1 MSISAALLLELG
13 IMLIALA
20 LLAAVARRV
29 ALSAIPLYLAVGLTV
44 GEGGF
49 VPIAAAGDFLD
60 TGATIGVVLL
70 LLTLGLEFSLT
81 EFGASLRRHMPSA
94 AVDVVLNVAPGAV
107 AAVLL
112 DLDAVGIL
120 ALAGITWISSSGVVS
135 RLLSDLRRLGNKETP
150 AVLSVL
156 VLEDFAMAVFL
167 PLLTV
172 LAAGG
177 TLVQA
182 LLGMGIAVGAL
193 AIAFVAS
200 YRWGHHVGRLV
211 NHPDDEQV
219 LLRILGFTLV
229 IAAFA
234 EFVHASAAVG
244 AFLVGLTLTGETAQR
259 ARAVLSPLRDLFAA
273 VFFLAIGYSIDP
285 AHLVPMLPAA
295 LALAAV
301 TAVTKVLTGVFAA
314 RRDGVAAA
322 GQIRAGTALIARGEF
337 SLVIIGLVAA
347 SIPSISAVA
356 TPYVLLLAIA
366 GPVLTRF
373 TGQRGRRSR
382 RRGAAIRAGKV
393 YRQGRPG
400 SSPARLS

>member
-135 RLLSDLRRLGNKETP
+135 RLLSDLRRLG
-150 AVLSVL
+150 
-156 VLEDFAMAVFL
+156 
-167 PLLTV
+167 
-172 LAAGG
+172 
-177 TLVQA
+177 
-182 LLGMGIAVGAL
+182 
-193 AIAFVAS
+193 
-200 YRWGHHVGRLV
+200 
-211 NHPDDEQV
+211 
-219 LLRILGFTLV
+219 
-229 IAAFA
+229 
-234 EFVHASAAVG
+234 
-244 AFLVGLTLTGETAQR
+244 
-259 ARAVLSPLRDLFAA
+259 
-273 VFFLAIGYSIDP
+273 
-285 AHLVPMLPAA
+285 
-295 LALAAV
+295 
-301 TAVTKVLTGVFAA
+301 VLT
-314 RRDGVAAA
+314 
-322 GQIRAGTALIARGEF
+322 
-337 SLVIIGLVAA
+337 
-347 SIPSISAVA
+347 
-356 TPYVLLLAIA
+356 
-366 GPVLTRF
+366 
-373 TGQRGRRSR
+373 
-382 RRGAAIRAGKV
+382 
-393 YRQGRPG
+393 
-400 SSPARLS
+400 